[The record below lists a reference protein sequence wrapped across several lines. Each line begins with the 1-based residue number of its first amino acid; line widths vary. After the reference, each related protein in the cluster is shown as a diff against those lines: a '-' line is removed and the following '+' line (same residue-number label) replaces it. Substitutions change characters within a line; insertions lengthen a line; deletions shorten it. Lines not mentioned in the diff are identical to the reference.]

1 MEAGEAAPAP
11 IARDVFGLGPSV
23 SCPRDVGVTRFVLC
37 SANSPLRVLQ
47 CLQSG
52 VCHVPF

>member
-11 IARDVFGLGPSV
+11 LARETLGPGPGMR
-23 SCPRDVGVTRFVLC
+23 CPCDVGVTRFVLC